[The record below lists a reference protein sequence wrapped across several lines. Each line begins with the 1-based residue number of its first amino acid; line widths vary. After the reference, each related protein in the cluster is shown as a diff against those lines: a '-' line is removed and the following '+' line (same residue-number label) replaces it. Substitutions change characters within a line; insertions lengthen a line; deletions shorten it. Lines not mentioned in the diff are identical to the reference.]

1 MTPAKV
7 IARLRRLAEDWRREE
22 ARLCE
27 QFGDVIASQSMRA
40 RQIKDTQ
47 AIDAAIEMIERLE
60 SAEKERDN
68 ANAAAVNIALEA
80 ERLQCENDALRAKI
94 TEMEKQEPVAWLD
107 DGTCRAGSDSTALRI
122 VTEATKQ
129 DMPASVAASFSVPL
143 YALPGAKGE

>member
-1 MTPAKV
+1 MTPAET
-7 IARLRRLAEDWRREE
+7 AATLRQFNEWRRGDEDIPQPDPREIGE
-22 ARLCE
+22 A
-27 QFGDVIASQSMRA
+27 IN
-40 RQIKDTQ
+40 
-47 AIDAAIEMIERLE
+47 AAIEMIERLE
-60 SAEKERDN
+60 SSEKERAN